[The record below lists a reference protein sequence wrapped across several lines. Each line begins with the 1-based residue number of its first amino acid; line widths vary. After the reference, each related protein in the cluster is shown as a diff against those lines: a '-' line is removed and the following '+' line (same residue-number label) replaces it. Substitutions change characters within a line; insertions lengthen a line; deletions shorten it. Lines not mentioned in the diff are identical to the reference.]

1 MRRVLLLLLLLVF
14 VTWQGRAQ
22 CILRVDV
29 DGVIHPVTVDVLE
42 RASAEAR
49 RQGCTV
55 LLLRVNTP
63 GGFADAARR
72 SVEILISSGPPVVAY
87 VAPSGGRAASAG
99 FWLLQAADV
108 AAMAP
113 GTNTGAA
120 TPVLLSGQPDE
131 VMKRKMEN
139 DAAASIRSLADRRGR
154 NSVEAEK
161 TVRASTSFTDRE
173 ALDKKLIDL
182 VAADEAELLR
192 SLNGREVRR
201 FDGRRESIRTEG
213 ARLIVYER
221 NLKQKVQEALSDP
234 NLALAVLMLG
244 LMGLYIE
251 FTSPGV
257 VLPGVL
263 GGILT
268 LLGLTSLSVMP
279 VSWAGAGLI
288 LLALALFALEAKVA
302 SHGVLGAGGAVAMV
316 LGSILLI
323 DSPMP
328 ELRIRLSTALALS
341 LPFAVITLFLVTIVV
356 QARRRRAETGA
367 EGMAGLCGVAL
378 SAIDPEGQVMV
389 RGEIWQARAGLTI
402 PKGTPVRVISIQG
415 LELTVGPETAPVV
428 EDHPS

>member
-1 MRRVLLLLLLLVF
+1 MRRILLCAVLLLLLSCPVD
-14 VTWQGRAQ
+14 GQ
-22 CILRVDV
+22 CVLRVDI
-29 DGVIHPVTVDVLE
+29 DGVIHPVTVDILE
-42 RASAEAR
+42 RASAQA
-49 RQGCTV
+49 RQGGCS
-55 LLLRVNTP
+55 LLLVRLNTP
-63 GGFADAARR
+63 GGFADAARG
-72 SVEILISSGPPVVAY
+72 SVEVLISSNAPVAAY

-99 FWLLQAADV
+99 FWLLEAADV

-120 TPVLLSGQPDE
+120 TPVLLAGQPDE
-131 VMKRKMEN
+131 VMKRKIEN

-161 TVRASTSFTDRE
+161 TVRTSTSFTDRE
-173 ALDKKLIDL
+173 ALDRKMIDL
-182 VAADEAELLR
+182 VATDEAELLR
-192 SLNGREVRR
+192 ELNGREVRR
-201 FDGRRESIRTEG
+201 FDGRRQTIRTEG

-221 NLKQKVQEALSDP
+221 SLKQDVQEALSDP
-234 NLALAVLMLG
+234 NLALAVLILG

-263 GGILT
+263 GAILT

-279 VSWAGAGLI
+279 VSWAAAGLI
-288 LLALALFALEAKVA
+288 FLALALFALEAKVA

-316 LGSILLI
+316 LGSVLLV

-356 QARRRRAETGA
+356 QARRRRPETGV
-367 EGMAGLCGVAL
+367 EGMAGLRGVAL
-378 SAIDPEGQVMV
+378 SAIDPGGHVMV
-389 RGEIWQARAGLTI
+389 RGEIWQARSETAIET
-402 PKGTPVRVISIQG
+402 GTPVRVISIQG
-415 LELTVGPETAPVV
+415 LELTVRPDKAPAG
-428 EDHPS
+428 EEPLS